1 MLNRSFRVSYPAQ
14 AKMPVL
20 HRSSAVFRE
29 RLKAGTAPVKV
40 WMTGMMAK
48 MYCAA
53 ATGDNPS

>member
-29 RLKAGTAPVKV
+29 RLKAGTRAREGLDDRDDGQNVLRR
-40 WMTGMMAK
+40 
-48 MYCAA
+48 C
-53 ATGDNPS
+53 NR